1 LHEFI
6 VSSIAVAPVTSPL
19 FTWSADQ
26 ILHPQTDVVI
36 PCECHETNVTSC
48 DWLRE
53 HVDLVRVLIEVTLK
67 YLEPR
72 AEQNVALDFYQPTIR
87 NLELPGEVNW

>member
-1 LHEFI
+1 
-6 VSSIAVAPVTSPL
+6 
-19 FTWSADQ
+19 
-26 ILHPQTDVVI
+26 
-36 PCECHETNVTSC
+36 
-48 DWLRE
+48 LRE

-87 NLELPGEVNW
+87 NLELPGEVN